1 MAIRNILT
9 YPNPLLHRVSE
20 PIQQFDIELAHLAQD
35 MVETMKHA
43 NGIGL
48 AAPQIG
54 ILKRLIVVQ
63 VPDEEGHLGP
73 LYTVCNPVVTQTEG
87 EAKIE
92 EGCLSVPGL
101 GVEVDRAFEIILEG
115 QNLDGS
121 AFRMEADGLLSICFQ
136 HEIDHLDGKLLVNYV
151 SSVKRELYR
160 KEVIKKVQLEQK
172 DEKVQL

>member
-1 MAIRNILT
+1 MAIRTLLT
-9 YPNPLLHRVSE
+9 YPNPILHRVSA
-20 PIQQFDIELAHLAQD
+20 PITEFDVELVHLAQD

-54 ILKRLIVVQ
+54 VLKRLIVVQ
-63 VPDEEGHLGP
+63 VPDEDGNMGP
-73 LYTVCNPVVTQTEG
+73 LYTVCNPNIAKCQG
-87 EAKIE
+87 HAKIE

-101 GVEVDRAFEIILEG
+101 GVEVDRSSNILLEG

-121 AFRMEADGLLSICFQ
+121 AFRLETDGLLAICFQ

-151 SSVKRELYR
+151 SSVKRELYK
-160 KEVIKKVQLEQK
+160 KEITKKIQLES
-172 DEKVQL
+172 DDGMNL